1 MIRTVG
7 IISRPRPEEVARVVP
22 PLIEWLR
29 ARQIEVI
36 CDSETSGCMG
46 PLSGNSHPREQ
57 LPALADLIIVLG
69 GDGTL
74 LAAARLVGDCPVPV
88 LAVNLGG
95 LGFLTSVPQDEL
107 YTILEKILQSQ
118 HWVSERV
125 LLEAEIVR
133 EGQVIRRQRALN
145 DAVLNKGAM
154 ARIMDLELRV
164 DDTYVTTYKADG
176 LIISTPTGST
186 AYSLAAGGPIVY
198 PRVAAFIV
206 TPICPHTLTNRPLV
220 IPDTS
225 KIEVDFHPGEEP
237 VYLTL
242 DGQIG
247 IELNRGDHVVVH
259 KAASKLQLVR
269 PARHTY
275 YEILRNKLKWGGR

>member
-1 MIRTVG
+1 
-7 IISRPRPEEVARVVP
+7 
-22 PLIEWLR
+22 
-29 ARQIEVI
+29 
-36 CDSETSGCMG
+36 
-46 PLSGNSHPREQ
+46 
-57 LPALADLIIVLG
+57 
-69 GDGTL
+69 
-74 LAAARLVGDCPVPV
+74 VPV

-107 YTILEKILQSQ
+107 YTILEKILQGQ

-125 LLEAEIVR
+125 LLEAEIIR
-133 EGQVIRRQRALN
+133 DGEVIRRQRALN

-154 ARIMDLELRV
+154 AGIMDLGLRV

-220 IPDTS
+220 IPDNS
-225 KIEVDFHPGEEP
+225 KIEVDFQPGEEP

-247 IELNRGDHVVVH
+247 IELRRGDRVVVN

-275 YEILRNKLKWGGR
+275 YEILRNKLKWGER